1 MVQVPKLINVER
13 YVSFYSYRMATGY
26 TYVDYTTKERKED
39 EDEDDKK
46 SITYDKKEEAEKSN
60 DDGE

>member
-1 MVQVPKLINVER
+1 
-13 YVSFYSYRMATGY
+13 MATGY
-26 TYVDYTTKERKED
+26 TYVDYTTKERNED
-39 EDEDDKK
+39 EGEDDKK